1 MLDAL
6 RDSGG
11 GAIAIDD
18 DAMRDAALELGRAG
32 IGAAIE
38 GGATLA
44 AARELYARGDLR
56 DGETVVL
63 FNTAHLLT
71 Y

>member
-1 MLDAL
+1 MKD
-6 RDSGG
+6 G
-11 GAIAIDD
+11 
-18 DAMRDAALELGRAG
+18 ALELGRAG
-32 IGAAIE
+32 VGAAIE

-44 AARELYARGDLR
+44 GARELRRSGELR

-63 FNTAHLLT
+63 FNTGNLLT